1 MVANPNPQPDV
12 QDDDPEADLE
22 RLNDMLAAWAARSA
36 ATSAAL
42 IDRFEAMGYEVR
54 GKTEDEIA
62 AVLHKPPTRP
72 RRDAAQR

>member
-1 MVANPNPQPDV
+1 MVATPDPQPDP
-12 QDDDPEADLE
+12 QDDHPEADLE

-54 GKTEDEIA
+54 GKPEAEIA
-62 AVLHKPPTRP
+62 DVLHRPPTRP
-72 RRDAAQR
+72 RRNGASA